1 VRFEDR
7 PPAAGEQFYTPC
19 DRFNS
24 DRQTGRSTVLKIWEV
39 FKKIRLSPFDEFLL
53 QDYIFPHRWSKCLQ
67 SRSPYFVLEIG
78 RAEFWQRAGGNEP
91 NLVICLPSIRGA
103 RGVLNAF
110 TWVILGVAWPYSRVC
125 LCPTVITGTSLIGK
139 LRVHA
144 GRVSHCQDAIPK
156 GVL

>member
-1 VRFEDR
+1 LACNRRSNCFATSIQVRFEDR

-53 QDYIFPHRWSKCLQ
+53 RDYIFPHRWSKCLQ
-67 SRSPYFVLEIG
+67 SR
-78 RAEFWQRAGGNEP
+78 
-91 NLVICLPSIRGA
+91 
-103 RGVLNAF
+103 
-110 TWVILGVAWPYSRVC
+110 RVC